1 VAVVRGFASAMSEVF
16 SFRLNKDNSREAR
29 ALKALKRWQEEG
41 YKTRFIVTEAL
52 LLLDDSDKIELKVV
66 VLAELNEK
74 LSHLSRIFNQI
85 EYKKTKGLL
94 TLNPAFTDTELSNS
108 FLISIKETAKPGR
121 KFEKKD

>member
-1 VAVVRGFASAMSEVF
+1 MSEVF